1 MPAFGIVDD
10 IMSRKLEPQ
19 EGEGFFCRIF
29 EGERALIDEMDA
41 KGFMLVSRFHIA
53 KDVAS

>member
-29 EGERALIDEMDA
+29 EGERELIDETDA
-41 KGFMLVSRFHIA
+41 EGFMLVR
-53 KDVAS
+53 